1 MNGRMKRLVSELM
14 SFLLVFSLIPT
25 PALAE
30 VVSEVSGDTGSG
42 IVVSDDMTV
51 TDNGDGTYTI
61 SSADESEGEVPE
73 QSAVPEEQA
82 EDQAPEQPVVPEE
95 QVEEVPEA
103 APQEQVQ
110 LTAPAPDQAA
120 PAQ

>member
-1 MNGRMKRLVSELM
+1 MNGRMKRLVTELM

-30 VVSEVSGDTGSG
+30 IVSEATGQDGSAG

-61 SSADESEGEVPE
+61 SSAEEQPDETEAVESESP
-73 QSAVPEEQA
+73 AVTEETT
-82 EDQAPEQPVVPEE
+82 E
-95 QVEEVPEA
+95 PEA
-103 APQEQVQ
+103 IEFIEKA
-110 LTAPAPDQAA
+110 LNG
-120 PAQ
+120 